1 MHFPPRFKR
10 FSMQIPQGSKDL
22 RRKPPKVQKIYD
34 ANPPRFKRFT
44 MQIPQGSKDFRC
56 KSPKVQKIYDANPP
70 IYDANPP
77 RFKRF
82 IRCKSPKVQKICDAN
97 PPRFKRFAMHFPQ
110 GSKDLRCKPPK
121 VQKIYDANPP
131 RFKRFTMQILTSISL
146 IAMACTY
153 KIPTDVLRIF
163 PGNPSPTGPQQGC
176 QSFGD
181 VENSRCFTPVQ
192 MAKKMNWR
200 SRRLLLIRYGDRNET
215 PW

>member
-1 MHFPPRFKR
+1 
-10 FSMQIPQGSKDL
+10 MQIPQGSKDL
-22 RRKPPKVQKIYD
+22 R
-34 ANPPRFKRFT
+34 
-44 MQIPQGSKDFRC
+44 C
-56 KSPKVQKIYDANPP
+56 KSPKVQKIYH
-70 IYDANPP
+70 ANPP
-77 RFKRF
+77 RFKRITMQIPQGSEDLRCKSPNLRCKSPKRF

-121 VQKIYDANPP
+121 VQKIYDAKPP

-192 MAKKMNWR
+192 MAKKINWC

-215 PW
+215 P